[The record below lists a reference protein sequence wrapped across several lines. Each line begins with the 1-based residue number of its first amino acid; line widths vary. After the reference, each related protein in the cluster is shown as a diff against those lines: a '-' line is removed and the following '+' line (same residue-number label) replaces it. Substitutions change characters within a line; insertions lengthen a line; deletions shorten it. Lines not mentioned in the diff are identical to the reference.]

1 VTAAARNT
9 KNRKIGTS
17 AASAEELSRKLGLE
31 SKLGHDGSFSAAAA
45 SLFPYRAPQ
54 SFIDRMAKG
63 DPRDPLLLQ
72 VLPVEE
78 ETRPAAGFVPDPLEE
93 KEASPVSGVL
103 HKYSGRA
110 LLLVSGVCA
119 IHCRYC
125 FRRHFPYAEH
135 ELTGARLDAALDYL
149 RHDESITEVILS
161 GGDPLSASDD
171 YLSRLCDRLAAIPH
185 LEWLRVHS
193 RVPIVLPRRIDG
205 RMIDWLTRTR
215 LKPVMVVHCNH
226 PAEIDDAVIQ
236 GLARLRAAGVP
247 LFNQAVLLRGV
258 NDSADT
264 LCALSRSLFAAGVTP
279 YYLHLLDPVE
289 GVAHFEVP
297 IEEARALVR
306 EVTDR
311 LPGYLVPKLVR
322 ELAGE
327 GAKVGLEAG

>member
-1 VTAAARNT
+1 MTTPARNSGNL
-9 KNRKIGTS
+9 KSGDS
-17 AASAEELSRKLGLE
+17 SASAEELSRKLGLE
-31 SKLGHDGSFSAAAA
+31 SELGHGGSFSAAAA
-45 SLFPYRAPQ
+45 GLFPFRAPHP
-54 SFIDRMAKG
+54 FIDRMTKG

-72 VLPVEE
+72 VLPVAE
-78 ETRPAAGFVPDPLEE
+78 ETQDVPGFVQDPLEE

-135 ELTGARLDAALDYL
+135 ELTGSRLDAAVDYL
-149 RHDESITEVILS
+149 RRDESISEVILS
-161 GGDPLSASDD
+161 GGDPLSASDR
-171 YLSRLCDRLAAIPH
+171 YLSRLCERLAAIPH

-193 RVPIVLPRRIDG
+193 RVPIVLPRRIDRKLIG
-205 RMIDWLTRTR
+205 WLTGTR

-226 PAEIDDAVIQ
+226 PAEIDDAVTK
-236 GLARLRAAGVP
+236 GLAKLRAARVP

-279 YYLHLLDPVE
+279 YYLHLLDPVA
-289 GVAHFEVP
+289 GAAHFEVP
-297 IEEARALVR
+297 PEEAKRLVR
-306 EVTDR
+306 EVADR

-322 ELAGE
+322 EVAG
-327 GAKVGLEAG
+327 GMGKMGL